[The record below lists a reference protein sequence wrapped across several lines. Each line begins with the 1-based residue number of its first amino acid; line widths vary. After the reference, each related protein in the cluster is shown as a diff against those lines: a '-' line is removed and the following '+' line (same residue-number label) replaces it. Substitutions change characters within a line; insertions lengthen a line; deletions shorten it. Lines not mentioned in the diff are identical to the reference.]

1 MGNPFSDFLVTLAA
15 ERDFDNLPDRRQTPL
30 MRKLIASAPH
40 NSGCVSG
47 VIADMGRAILGE
59 LS

>member
-1 MGNPFSDFLVTLAA
+1 
-15 ERDFDNLPDRRQTPL
+15 
-30 MRKLIASAPH
+30 MRKLIASTPH

>member
-1 MGNPFSDFLVTLAA
+1 MYQAHWGLRRSPFAG
-15 ERDFDNLPDRRQTPL
+15 RQTPL
-30 MRKLIASAPH
+30 MRKLIASTPH